1 MHSEDTVKFFV
12 SKLIKEYANRKAL
25 TFIKE
30 FRKEDWTYKEIYD
43 YANRIAN
50 FLKKQGIKKK
60 DKIAIYCYNC
70 PDWGALFIACAISG
84 IILVPLDFSS
94 NPTFV
99 KKIVTKTKT
108 KKVFCSK

>member
-50 FLKKQGIKKK
+50 FLKKV
-60 DKIAIYCYNC
+60 A
-70 PDWGALFIACAISG
+70 
-84 IILVPLDFSS
+84 
-94 NPTFV
+94 
-99 KKIVTKTKT
+99 
-108 KKVFCSK
+108 